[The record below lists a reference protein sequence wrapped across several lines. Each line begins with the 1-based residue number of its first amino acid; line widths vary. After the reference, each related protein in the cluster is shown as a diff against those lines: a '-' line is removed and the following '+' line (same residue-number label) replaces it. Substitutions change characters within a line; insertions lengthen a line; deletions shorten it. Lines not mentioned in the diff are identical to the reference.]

1 MSTKEGGSIKSST
14 KPSIEEHDT
23 NLNSSFCKHDKK
35 RESSLVREVLEV
47 KHGPDEIFNLSDDG
61 KIIEGTSRSSIGN
74 IPNDE
79 IVQLENSEKQK
90 TMKDIEITVDDII
103 IGHNGSHDFLHE
115 TKSENVIHDF
125 ETHKRGGQ
133 SDKACQTKNEIDDVD
148 SIEILGETQN
158 EESIDMVGF
167 SM

>member
-14 KPSIEEHDT
+14 EPLIEEHDT
-23 NLNSSFCKHDKK
+23 NLNSSFCKYDKK

-61 KIIEGTSRSSIGN
+61 EINEGTNSPSIKN
-74 IPNDE
+74 IPIQN
-79 IVQLENSEKQK
+79 LEKQK
-90 TMKDIEITVDDII
+90 TMNDNEIFVDGII
-103 IGHNGSHDFLHE
+103 INHYGSSDSVHE
-115 TKSENVIHDF
+115 TKTEEVIYDF

-133 SDKACQTKNEIDDVD
+133 SDKACPTNIDLKDVD
-148 SIEILGETQN
+148 SIDILDEIQDDD
-158 EESIDMVGF
+158 SIDMVSF

>member
-1 MSTKEGGSIKSST
+1 MSTKEGESIKSST

-61 KIIEGTSRSSIGN
+61 EINEGTSRSSIKN
-74 IPNDE
+74 IPIQN
-79 IVQLENSEKQK
+79 LEKQK
-90 TMKDIEITVDDII
+90 TMNDNEILVDDII
-103 IGHNGSHDFLHE
+103 INHYGSSDSVHE
-115 TKSENVIHDF
+115 TKTEEVIYDF

-133 SDKACQTKNEIDDVD
+133 SDKACQTNIDLKDVD
-148 SIEILGETQN
+148 SIDILEEIQDDD
-158 EESIDMVGF
+158 SIDMVSF